1 MSDDYRLKMRATLNE
16 CLLHAEILQQD
27 LDELGDATFSADN
40 LESSL
45 APATVRL
52 LDQLAYRFAK
62 LQDSLGE
69 KMLPLLLLVAEEP
82 MAPTTTF
89 AEKLQRLERLGYI
102 PSAEQWRV
110 LREVR
115 NQIAHEY
122 PEHPEIKAAVLNRL
136 LQSVRELLAFWGHL
150 LPIADKM
157 LAD

>member
-1 MSDDYRLKMRATLNE
+1 MSGDHRLKMRATLNE

-27 LDELGDATFSADN
+27 LDELGDTTFSADN
-40 LESSL
+40 LELSL

-82 MAPTTTF
+82 LAPTTTF

-136 LQSVRELLAFWGHL
+136 LQSVGELLAFWKHL
-150 LPIADKM
+150 LPIVEKL